1 MGREADYSAMFA
13 TALLLVWGGEFKF
26 MTEKNKREKVVAEIT
41 AAHLAEFAG
50 GMGRSMTQ
58 DEAIS
63 FLNKQAGLTR
73 CGSI

>member
-1 MGREADYSAMFA
+1 MFA

-50 GMGRSMTQ
+50 GMGRKHDS
-58 DEAIS
+58 
-63 FLNKQAGLTR
+63 G
-73 CGSI
+73 